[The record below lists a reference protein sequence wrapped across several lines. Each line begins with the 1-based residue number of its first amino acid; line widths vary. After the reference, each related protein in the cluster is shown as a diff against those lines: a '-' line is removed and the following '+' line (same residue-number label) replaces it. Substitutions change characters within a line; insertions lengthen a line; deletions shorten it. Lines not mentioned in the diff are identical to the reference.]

1 MSERRDGPARGK
13 DRGRPQRANIGREIA
28 KRKRAEREERLEL
41 QRRAVRFRLVVAVV
55 VLVAVIGGGLALYRS
70 QAFAV
75 RKLRVSGTSHLTMA
89 RVVALARVPGDTTLL
104 RLPSAEIA
112 QRLEKEPWI
121 AEAKVRRVFPDTVQI
136 DVVERRPVAAVDARQ
151 ELWLVDAQRYVV
163 EKGAAD
169 ASLTVPVI
177 RDVEGFKPK
186 AGEQSPSATLGNAL
200 AVISGVS
207 PEMRKMVRAVTAPS
221 VDETALLT
229 NEGIEILVGPARELQ
244 KKDAIARRILAE
256 QRGKVVFIDVRNT
269 SSPVS
274 RGL

>member
-1 MSERRDGPARGK
+1 VSERRDGPARGK

-75 RKLRVSGTSHLTMA
+75 R
-89 RVVALARVPGDTTLL
+89 VVAPARVPGDTTLL

-151 ELWLVDAQRYVV
+151 ELWLVDPITQFR
-163 EKGAAD
+163 G
-169 ASLTVPVI
+169 S
-177 RDVEGFKPK
+177 
-186 AGEQSPSATLGNAL
+186 
-200 AVISGVS
+200 
-207 PEMRKMVRAVTAPS
+207 
-221 VDETALLT
+221 
-229 NEGIEILVGPARELQ
+229 NEGIPR
-244 KKDAIARRILAE
+244 
-256 QRGKVVFIDVRNT
+256 
-269 SSPVS
+269 
-274 RGL
+274 

>member
-1 MSERRDGPARGK
+1 
-13 DRGRPQRANIGREIA
+13 
-28 KRKRAEREERLEL
+28 
-41 QRRAVRFRLVVAVV
+41 
-55 VLVAVIGGGLALYRS
+55 
-70 QAFAV
+70 
-75 RKLRVSGTSHLTMA
+75 
-89 RVVALARVPGDTTLL
+89 
-104 RLPSAEIA
+104 
-112 QRLEKEPWI
+112 
-121 AEAKVRRVFPDTVQI
+121 
-136 DVVERRPVAAVDARQ
+136 VDARQ